1 MTNSNISLFF
11 ILSYI
16 ITSFFVQSCANPQPP
31 SGGPQDTIPPLIIE
45 AFPENQTVNFGERV
59 ILLRFSK
66 YMDKSKVIEN
76 FVISPNIPVTF
87 DWSGK
92 VLEIGLPQ
100 DLDTTVTY
108 SVSFGTEYT
117 DLYNNKPAS
126 AFSLIFSAGSKIDS
140 GYISGKVYD
149 SKPAGAYIYAFNIEK
164 VNPDTINAS
173 KTKPDYK
180 VQLGTNGEFRIPALK
195 DAGYRIFSI
204 RDQYKNELYEPVD
217 DYASATHNIKV
228 FGSKSTPVV
237 LKLGPPIDKT
247 GPVLNEAEPVFGNY
261 LNLKFSEPV
270 NSDFIFPES
279 FELLC
284 DDKSKTAIIK
294 SASVHYENK
303 SRVVL
308 ITDKSLDTGYI
319 WTVNC
324 RLNPDIAVRDTLN
337 NPVNDS
343 LNSGKF
349 KPVSSLDTNVVQF
362 LFPSVKDSSEF
373 LPVNQI
379 FELIFDKSID
389 TNHSMINIKIFNE
402 EDTVS
407 VPAEIKIKGSS
418 IFIKPVMPFTDKKW
432 HRIVTEIKNLGSFAN
447 PKTIDTSF
455 VINFK
460 TEDLKIKGSIS
471 GVVQYDKEICDFN
484 KYIILKHANGRNIYS
499 VQLDEMSAWSF
510 QNIETGDYS
519 AEIFCDVD
527 GNGRYSYGNPFPYVF
542 AEPFVQFEDVLKVK
556 PRWALENVIL
566 KVKDID
572 GR

>member
-31 SGGPQDTIPPLIIE
+31 SGGPQDTIPPVIIE
-45 AFPENQTVNFGERV
+45 AYPENQTVNFEKRV
-59 ILLRFSK
+59 ILLRFCK
-66 YMDKSKVIEN
+66 YMEKSKVIEN

-117 DLYNNKPAS
+117 DIYNNKPAI

-164 VNPDTINAS
+164 ANPDTINPS
-173 KTKPDYK
+173 NTKPDYK

-204 RDQYKNELYEPVD
+204 RDQFKNELYEPVD
-217 DYASATHNIKV
+217 DYASATHDIKV
-228 FGSKSTPVV
+228 IGSKSTPSV
-237 LKLGPPIDKT
+237 LKLGPPVDKT
-247 GPVLNEAEPVFGNY
+247 GPVLNEVEPVFGNY

-284 DDKSKTAIIK
+284 DDKSKTANIK
-294 SASVHYENK
+294 SASIHYENK
-303 SRVVL
+303 SRVVI
-308 ITDKSLDTGYI
+308 ITDKSLDSAYI
-319 WTVNC
+319 WTLNC

-337 NPVNDS
+337 NIVNDS

-349 KPVSSLDTNVVQF
+349 KPVSAVDTAVVQF
-362 LFPSVKDSSEF
+362 LYPSVKDSSEF

-379 FELIFDKSID
+379 FELIFDKSIV
-389 TNHSMINIKIFNE
+389 TNHSLININLFNE
-402 EDTVS
+402 DDSLS

-418 IFIKPVMPFTDKKW
+418 IFVKPVLPLTDKKW
-432 HRIVTEIKNLGSFAN
+432 YRIVTEIKNLGTFAN
-447 PKTIDTSF
+447 SKTIDTSF
-455 VINFK
+455 VIHFK
-460 TEDLKIKGSIS
+460 TEDFKIKGSIS
-471 GVVQYDKEICDFN
+471 GVVQYEKEICDFN
-484 KYIILKHANGRNIYS
+484 KYIILKHTNGRYVYW
-499 VQLDEMSAWSF
+499 VQLDELSAWSF
-510 QNIETGDYS
+510 NNIEPGDYS

-527 GNGRYSYGNPFPYVF
+527 GNGHYSYGNPFPYVF
-542 AEPFVQFEDVLKVK
+542 SEPFVMFDDVLKVK
-556 PRWALENVIL
+556 PRWVLENIIL
-566 KVKDID
+566 KVKSID
-572 GR
+572 GN